1 MQRIAVPVPVPYF
14 GKVWVPLP
22 TPVLAPVPDPDLFRT
37 VFLQQNICT
46 KSCLFNARAALFPRR
61 LASL

>member
-22 TPVLAPVPDPDLFRT
+22 TPVLAPLPDPDLFRFYNKIF
-37 VFLQQNICT
+37 VQNLAF
-46 KSCLFNARAALFPRR
+46 SMLEAAMFSRKF
-61 LASL
+61 ASNF